1 MSKKIIRVVRQ
12 QPEEKSSSN
21 AVADLLGDED
31 YLNLILKSSP
41 TSSLNHQSDKKIKY
55 VIKKNST
62 SSNYYSGNGFD
73 TNSNVDKYQYFSNNS
88 HNARLIFDFFKCC
101 L

>member
-12 QPEEKSSSN
+12 QPEESSSN

-55 VIKKNST
+55 VIKKKNST
-62 SSNYYSGNGFD
+62 SSNYYGFD

-88 HNARLIFDFFKCC
+88 HNARLIFDFKCC